1 MEVTKGIQNYWYEG
15 RCPQSGE
22 LLRLPRTPE
31 AEAIA
36 QSLMQHLANND
47 RYCDEG
53 KMYGI
58 LLVELPNGEQQVLKA
73 FSGLLNGNSTI
84 EGWVPPIPGRD
95 EVALEEARTLA
106 QLEAIKQELITLKQ
120 LPERQQYETLSRKFE
135 QQLQEMSDRHRDC
148 KQQRHQKRQILCETL
163 TGEAL
168 TIALEELDEESRQ
181 HGIERRMLK
190 RQQNEVLQP
199 LKQRIE
205 ATQARMRELKKQ
217 RKELSRELQT
227 QMHAAYSLTNFA
239 GQSLSLQQ
247 LMPGGSMPTG
257 TGDCCAPKLLHYAAT
272 HGLKPLAMAEFWWGS
287 SSADGDKIQG
297 EFYGACAE
305 RCQPLMGFLLSG
317 WEPNPPFDPPLP
329 PLKKGGMEEGVK
341 SLSPLRG
348 GVWGEVS
355 VPSLSGLEPSPSFDS
370 PLNKRGQVKV
380 PLFKG
385 DLGGSIDVL
394 PLSQRCVDTVALER
408 GEVPIL
414 YEDEW
419 LIAVNKPAGLLSV
432 PGRYR
437 DRFDSVLSRL
447 RHLLPDGMAIASVHR
462 LDQETSGILLLA
474 RDRST
479 HRQLSWQFQQRQVSK
494 VYEAVLSG
502 SVTVEQGTIELPLW
516 GDPKN
521 RPYQKVDERGKPS
534 LTRFQVI
541 AREDNYT
548 RVEFMPLTG
557 RTHQIR
563 VHAADP
569 RGLGVMILGDRLY
582 GCRATASRLHLHAR
596 ELRFVHPQSGE
607 TLHLQVKTPF

>member
-22 LLRLPRTPE
+22 LLRLPRTEE

-36 QSLMQHLANND
+36 RGLMQHLANND
-47 RYCDEG
+47 CYSDEG

-58 LLVELPNGEQQVLKA
+58 LVVELPNGEQQVLKA
-73 FSGLLNGNSTI
+73 FSGLLNGSSTI

-95 EVALEEARTLA
+95 EVALEEACTLA

-120 LPERQQYETLSRKFE
+120 LPEWQQYETHSRKFE
-135 QQLQEMSDRHRDC
+135 QQLQEMSDRHREC

-199 LKQRIE
+199 LKQLIE
-205 ATQARMRELKKQ
+205 ATQARMRELKQQ
-217 RKELSRELQT
+217 RKELSRQLQT

-239 GQSLSLQQ
+239 GQSLSLQE

-287 SSADGDKIQG
+287 SSADRDKIQG

-317 WEPNPPFDPPLP
+317 LGSNPPLPPFKKGGIEEGVKSPSPERGGVWGEVALPSLSGLEANPPFDPPLP
-329 PLKKGGMEEGVK
+329 PLNKG
-341 SLSPLRG
+341 
-348 GVWGEVS
+348 
-355 VPSLSGLEPSPSFDS
+355 
-370 PLNKRGQVKV
+370 GQVKV

-394 PLSQRCVDTVALER
+394 PLSQRCVDTVAPER
-408 GEVPIL
+408 GGMSIL

-419 LIAVNKPAGLLSV
+419 LIAVNKPAGFLSV

-437 DRFDSVLSRL
+437 HTFDSVLSRL

-462 LDQETSGILLLA
+462 LDRETSGILLLA
-474 RDRST
+474 RDRQT
-479 HRQLSWQFQQRQVSK
+479 HRQLGWQFQQRQVHK
-494 VYEAVLSG
+494 VYEALLSG
-502 SVTVEQGTIELPLW
+502 SVTVEQGAIELPLW
-516 GDPKN
+516 GDPEN
-521 RPYQKVDERGKPS
+521 RPYQKVDEQGKHS

-569 RGLGVMILGDRLY
+569 RGLGVTILGDRLY